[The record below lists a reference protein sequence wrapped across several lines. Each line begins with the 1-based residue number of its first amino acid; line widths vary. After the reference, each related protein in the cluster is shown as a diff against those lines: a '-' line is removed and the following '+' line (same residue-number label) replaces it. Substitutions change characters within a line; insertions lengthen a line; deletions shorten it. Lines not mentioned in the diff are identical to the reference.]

1 MNYQQ
6 ALTYLYERLPMFQR
20 VGAVAFKK
28 DLGNTRRLL
37 EALGNPQNSFKS
49 VHIAGTNGKG
59 SSAHAL
65 ASILQSAGY
74 KTGLYTSPHLKE
86 FTERIRINGTEV
98 SPEFV
103 GQFVTE
109 HQDLIEAINPSFF
122 EVTVAM
128 AFQHFASEAVD
139 IAIIETGLGGRLDST
154 NVIDPLVSLITMIGY
169 DHADLLGN
177 TLQAIAGE
185 KAGIIKPGRPVVI
198 GADQPDLLPVFEAK
212 AQEEGAPLKI
222 MRQMRVVTGEQ
233 GVFHQDFE
241 VLETNKPAMTLRTD
255 ITANYFLKNIP
266 GIWGVISELKGQG
279 FDIDD
284 EAIRSGF
291 ANIKIQTGLK
301 GRWQIIREKPLV
313 VADVSHNEP
322 GMAQLLDQV
331 SLVPRK
337 RLHLIIGM
345 VRDKDISGVLNL
357 LPKEATY
364 YFTQSSVPRS
374 LPASDLRM
382 QADAMGLPGKSFDN
396 VNEALKEAEKNAHS
410 DDFILICGST
420 FVVAEIDHL

>member
-37 EALGNPQNSFKS
+37 EALGDPQNSFKS

-109 HQDLIEAINPSFF
+109 HQGLIEAINPSFF

-128 AFQHFASEAVD
+128 AFQYFASEAVD

-177 TLQAIAGE
+177 TLPAIAGE

-212 AQEEGAPLKI
+212 AREVGAPLKI
-222 MRQMRVVTGEQ
+222 MRKMRVVTGEQ

-241 VLETNKPAMTLRTD
+241 VLETNKPPMTLRTD

-279 FDIDD
+279 FDIDE

-291 ANIKIQTGLK
+291 ANIKTQTGLK
-301 GRWQIIREKPLV
+301 GRWQMIRQKPLV

-337 RLHLIIGM
+337 RLHMIIGM

-374 LPASDLRM
+374 LPAFDLHM
-382 QADAMGLPGKSFDN
+382 QAEAMGLPGKSFDN

>member
-37 EALGNPQNSFKS
+37 EALGDPQNSFKS

-103 GQFVTE
+103 GQFVTQ
-109 HQDLIEAINPSFF
+109 HQGLIEAINPSFF

-128 AFQHFASEAVD
+128 AFQYFASEAVD

-222 MRQMRVVTGEQ
+222 MRKMRVVTGEQ

-337 RLHLIIGM
+337 RLHMIIGM

-382 QADAMGLPGKSFDN
+382 QAEAMGLPGKSFDN

>member
-37 EALGNPQNSFKS
+37 EALGDPQNSFKS

-65 ASILQSAGY
+65 ASILQSAGH

-109 HQDLIEAINPSFF
+109 HQGLIEAINPSFF

-128 AFQHFASEAVD
+128 AFQYFASEAVD

-177 TLQAIAGE
+177 TLRAIAGE
-185 KAGIIKPGRPVVI
+185 KAGIIKPGRSVVI

-212 AQEEGAPLKI
+212 AQEVGAPLKI
-222 MRQMRVVTGEQ
+222 MHKMRVVTGEQ
-233 GVFHQDFE
+233 GIFHQDFE
-241 VLETNKPAMTLRTD
+241 VLETNKSAMTLRTD

-279 FDIDD
+279 FDIDE

-301 GRWQIIREKPLV
+301 GRWQMIRQKPLV

-382 QADAMGLPGKSFDN
+382 QAEAMGLPGKSFDN

>member
-1 MNYQQ
+1 MDYQQ

-28 DLGNTRRLL
+28 DLGNTVRLL
-37 EALGNPQNSFKS
+37 EALGNPQNNFKS
-49 VHIAGTNGKG
+49 VHVAGTNGKG

-86 FTERIRINGTEV
+86 FTERIRLNGGEV
-98 SPEFV
+98 SQDFV
-103 GQFVTE
+103 GQFVSQ
-109 HQDLIEAINPSFF
+109 HQGLIEDINPSFF

-128 AFQHFASEAVD
+128 AFKYFASEEVD

-177 TLQAIAGE
+177 TLPAIAAE

-198 GADQPDLLPVFEAK
+198 GANQPDLLSVFKAK
-212 AQEEGAPLKI
+212 AREVGAPLKT
-222 MRQMRVVTGEQ
+222 MDKMRVVTGDQ
-233 GVFHQDFE
+233 GVFHQNFE
-241 VLETNKPAMTLRTD
+241 VSEPGEPAMEYRTD

-266 GIWGVISELKGQG
+266 GVLGVVHELRGLGFTIEKGAIKQG
-279 FDIDD
+279 F
-284 EAIRSGF
+284 AQ
-291 ANIKIQTGLK
+291 IKSQTGLK
-301 GRWQIIREKPLV
+301 GRWQMIGQSPMV

-322 GMAQLLDQV
+322 GVAQLLEQV
-331 SLVPRK
+331 SLVPRR

-345 VRDKDISGVLNL
+345 VRDKDISGVLKL

-374 LPASDLRM
+374 LPAVDLRL
-382 QADAMGLPGKSFDN
+382 QAEVLGLLGDRFIN
-396 VNEALKEAEKNAHS
+396 VNQALKEAEKNAHS

-420 FVVAEIDHL
+420 FVVAEIEHL

>member
-1 MNYQQ
+1 M
-6 ALTYLYERLPMFQR
+6 
-20 VGAVAFKK
+20 
-28 DLGNTRRLL
+28 
-37 EALGNPQNSFKS
+37 
-49 VHIAGTNGKG
+49 
-59 SSAHAL
+59 
-65 ASILQSAGY
+65 
-74 KTGLYTSPHLKE
+74 
-86 FTERIRINGTEV
+86 
-98 SPEFV
+98 
-103 GQFVTE
+103 
-109 HQDLIEAINPSFF
+109 
-122 EVTVAM
+122 
-128 AFQHFASEAVD
+128 
-139 IAIIETGLGGRLDST
+139 
-154 NVIDPLVSLITMIGY
+154 
-169 DHADLLGN
+169 
-177 TLQAIAGE
+177 
-185 KAGIIKPGRPVVI
+185 
-198 GADQPDLLPVFEAK
+198 
-212 AQEEGAPLKI
+212 
-222 MRQMRVVTGEQ
+222 
-233 GVFHQDFE
+233 
-241 VLETNKPAMTLRTD
+241 
-255 ITANYFLKNIP
+255 
-266 GIWGVISELKGQG
+266 ISELKGQG

-301 GRWQIIREKPLV
+301 GRWQMIRQKPLV

-382 QADAMGLPGKSFDN
+382 QAEAVGLPGKSFDN

>member
-37 EALGNPQNSFKS
+37 EALGDPQNSFKS

-86 FTERIRINGTEV
+86 FTERIRISGTEV

-103 GQFVTE
+103 GQFVTQ
-109 HQDLIEAINPSFF
+109 HQGLIEAINPSFF

-128 AFQHFASEAVD
+128 AFQYFASEAVD

-177 TLQAIAGE
+177 TLPAIAGE

-198 GADQPDLLPVFEAK
+198 GADQPDLLSVFEAK
-212 AQEEGAPLKI
+212 AREVGAPLKI

-279 FDIDD
+279 FDIDV

-291 ANIKIQTGLK
+291 ANIKTQTGLK
-301 GRWQIIREKPLV
+301 GRWQMIRQKPLV

-337 RLHLIIGM
+337 RLHMIIGM

-382 QADAMGLPGKSFDN
+382 QAEAMGLPGKSFDN

>member
-37 EALGNPQNSFKS
+37 EALGDPQNSFKS

-109 HQDLIEAINPSFF
+109 HQGLIEAINPSFF

-128 AFQHFASEAVD
+128 AFQYFASEAVD

-177 TLQAIAGE
+177 TLPAIAGE
-185 KAGIIKPGRPVVI
+185 KAGIIKPGRSVVI

-212 AQEEGAPLKI
+212 AHEVGAPLKI
-222 MRQMRVVTGEQ
+222 MRKMGVVTGDH

-241 VLETNKPAMTLRTD
+241 VWETNKPAMTLRTD

-279 FDIDD
+279 FDIDE

-291 ANIKIQTGLK
+291 ANIKTQTGLK
-301 GRWQIIREKPLV
+301 GRWQMIRQKPLV

-337 RLHLIIGM
+337 RLHMIIGM

-382 QADAMGLPGKSFDN
+382 QAEAMGLPGKSFDN